1 MMNMGNF
8 GGMGFGFGWIFMIL
22 FWALIILGITYFVK
36 QLLGSSKTSSGIESA
51 EEILTLLERLNSEFK
66 KTIVMV
72 THDPRAADKAHTIR
86 HLEKGILEETN
97 HK

>member
-36 QLLGSSKTSSGIESA
+36 QLLGSSRTFAGKESA
-51 EEILTLLERLNSEFK
+51 EEILKKRYAAGEISKDEYREKTSFLTGNS
-66 KTIVMV
+66 
-72 THDPRAADKAHTIR
+72 
-86 HLEKGILEETN
+86 
-97 HK
+97 